1 MRGLASK
8 LGTAFELLGF
18 LWAQR
23 LWWLIPLVGMLLAL
37 AALMAFASATPLG
50 PFIYPLI

>member
-8 LGTAFELLGF
+8 LGIALELLTF

-23 LWWLIPLVGMLLAL
+23 LWWLIPLVVVLMLV
-37 AALMAFASATPLG
+37 AALIAFAAATPLG